1 MKVSSKRVASAMVAV
16 GEIRGLVKGCM
27 LIGNGCD
34 ARGRINLLVLRWSLL
49 ANADAKLKEARRM
62 PTSPVWTPRTLVYSF
77 TFNHSLLSIH
87 HFFCSEDLLVSSPQ
101 SKGLVLRG
109 YDL

>member
-1 MKVSSKRVASAMVAV
+1 MWLESLAMGMMRVVVDKSF
-16 GEIRGLVKGCM
+16 G
-27 LIGNGCD
+27 
-34 ARGRINLLVLRWSLL
+34 LRWSLL

-62 PTSPVWTPRTLVYSF
+62 PTSPVRTPRTLVYIF